1 MRIIKSSASKSQLT
15 IQGSSIIT
23 TGIIVKFSV
32 SEVDKMYLLLYWLTI
47 NKFDSIEEWYRIDS
61 NFQFDN
67 YLFDLCF
74 VHDIQVDKQTFDVF
88 DQAAVS
94 FKFRTFLDN
103 AVLFLVSRSDLLS
116 YIGVYVNNGKVT
128 YEMTTSGNAKYAITS
143 FNKYNDASWY
153 QVKDWNCNYSFWQ
166 IVESCMQGC
175 ENSALKLNQLLFS
188 PFF

>member
-1 MRIIKSSASKSQLT
+1 M
-15 IQGSSIIT
+15 
-23 TGIIVKFSV
+23 
-32 SEVDKMYLLLYWLTI
+32 
-47 NKFDSIEEWYRIDS
+47 
-61 NFQFDN
+61 
-67 YLFDLCF
+67 
-74 VHDIQVDKQTFDVF
+74 F